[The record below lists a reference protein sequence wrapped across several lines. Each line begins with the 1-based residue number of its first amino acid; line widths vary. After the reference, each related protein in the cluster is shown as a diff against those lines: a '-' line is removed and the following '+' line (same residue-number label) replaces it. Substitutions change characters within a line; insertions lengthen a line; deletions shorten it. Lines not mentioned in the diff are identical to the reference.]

1 MPRDG
6 EKKGSVASG
15 TKCNVWVIGCAVI
28 GPDTGHLVGVIERN
42 SAFVM
47 CVVTVDTGGQSAKR
61 VRRDLGN
68 VQHVPF
74 MYSCSCRLPSCR
86 KWCSFFTA
94 SNRFLAHRG
103 KEILDAPVR
112 SFKVI

>member
-6 EKKGSVASG
+6 EKKGLVASG

-47 CVVTVDTGGQSAKR
+47 CVVN
-61 VRRDLGN
+61 RRYGRAIGETRTAGFGKCSTRTFH
-68 VQHVPF
+68 VQLQL
-74 MYSCSCRLPSCR
+74 SPSFV
-86 KWCSFFTA
+86 S
-94 SNRFLAHRG
+94 
-103 KEILDAPVR
+103 
-112 SFKVI
+112 